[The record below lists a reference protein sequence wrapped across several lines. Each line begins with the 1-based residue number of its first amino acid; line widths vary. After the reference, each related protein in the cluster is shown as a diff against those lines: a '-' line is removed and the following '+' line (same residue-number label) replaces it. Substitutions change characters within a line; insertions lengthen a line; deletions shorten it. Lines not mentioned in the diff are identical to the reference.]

1 MRRASR
7 DRALAAAVLAGVLS
21 LGVSRGARGDAPTT
35 GNPAPPAA
43 GAPSAEA
50 AEPGQDTDPTKPV
63 LFSLRDEHYNIQGGN
78 WINAFIFRK
87 DELTFKKA
95 TLPGQARGLLLRM
108 ELPVTT
114 SYLGGDKNTGLGDGY
129 VQVLL
134 LPQLGGHFLLG
145 IGSGLLIPTA
155 TDRKLG
161 TGKWTIAP
169 VVAPVWFL
177 PRQGYAFVKFQEFES
192 FAGPS
197 SRPDISYLLITP
209 TVLWRVSR
217 RNWVLVDSESRT
229 SWTQGFTSYRSGL
242 LLGTM
247 LTTRS
252 GLSLKVE
259 VPWGN
264 HRLGDLTLKAVF
276 YLTRF

>member
-1 MRRASR
+1 MNRFRRH
-7 DRALAAAVLAGVLS
+7 RAFAAAVLAGALS
-21 LGVSRGARGDAPTT
+21 FGFSRGARGDAPTAGT
-35 GNPAPPAA
+35 ASSAA
-43 GAPSAEA
+43 ASTDA

-63 LFSLRDEHYNIQGGN
+63 LFSLRDEHYNLQGGN

-87 DELTFKKA
+87 DELLLKDTAF
-95 TLPGQARGLLLRM
+95 PGQARGLLLRA

-114 SYLGGDKNTGLGDGY
+114 SHLGGDKTTGLGDSY
-129 VQVLL
+129 VQGII
-134 LPQLGGHFLLG
+134 LPRLGGPFMLAFG
-145 IGSGLLIPTA
+145 TGLLIPTA
-155 TDRKLG
+155 TDRQLG
-161 TGKWTIAP
+161 TGKWTITP
-169 VVAPVWFL
+169 IVAPVWFL

-209 TVLWRVSR
+209 TVLWRVSQ
-217 RNWVLVDSESRT
+217 RNWVLVDGESRT

-242 LLGTM
+242 QVGTM
-247 LTTRS
+247 LNTRS
-252 GLSLKVE
+252 GLSLKAE

-264 HRLGDLTLKAVF
+264 HRLGDWTLKAVF

>member
-1 MRRASR
+1 MKRVRRH
-7 DRALAAAVLAGVLS
+7 RAFAAAVLAGALS
-21 LGVSRGARGDAPTT
+21 FGSSRAARGD
-35 GNPAPPAA
+35 GPAA
-43 GAPSAEA
+43 GTTSAGAPAPTA

-63 LFSLRDEHYNIQGGN
+63 LFSLRDEHYDLQGGN

-87 DELTFKKA
+87 DELLLKKTTF
-95 TLPGQARGLLLRM
+95 PGQARGLLLRL

-129 VQVLL
+129 AQGLL
-134 LPQLGGHFLLG
+134 LPRLGGPFILG
-145 IGSGLLIPTA
+145 IGTGLVIPTA

-169 VVAPVWFL
+169 IVAPVWFL
-177 PRQGYAFVKFQEFES
+177 PKQGYALVKIQEFES

-197 SRPDISYLLITP
+197 SRPDISFLLVTP
-209 TVLWRVSR
+209 TALWRVSQ
-217 RNWVLVDSESRT
+217 RNWILVDSESRT
-229 SWTQGFTSYRSGL
+229 SWTQGFTSYRSGFL
-242 LLGTM
+242 VGTM
-247 LTTRS
+247 FSARA
-252 GLSLKVE
+252 GLSLKAE

-264 HRLGDLTLKAVF
+264 HRLGDWTLKAVF

>member
-1 MRRASR
+1 M
-7 DRALAAAVLAGVLS
+7 AAALILGAFS
-21 LGVSRGARGDAPTT
+21 LLFDARLRAQSTPATAAP
-35 GNPAPPAA
+35 
-43 GAPSAEA
+43 A

-63 LFSLRDEHYNIQGGN
+63 LFSFRDEHYNLQGGN

-87 DELTFKKA
+87 DVLAWQETPLV
-95 TLPGQARGLLLRM
+95 GQARGVLLRG

-114 SYLGGDKNTGLGDGY
+114 SYLGGDKNTGLGDSYG
-129 VQVLL
+129 QALL
-134 LPQLGGHFLLG
+134 LPRLGGNFLLG
-145 IGSGLLIPTA
+145 IGTGLLIPTA

-177 PRQGYAFVKFQEFES
+177 PRQGYAFVKVQEFES

-197 SRPDISYLLITP
+197 SRPDVSYLLITP

-217 RNWVLVDSESRT
+217 RYWVLVDSESRT
-229 SWTQGFTSYRSGL
+229 SWTQDVTSYRSGL
-242 LLGTM
+242 LVGRM
-247 LTTRS
+247 FSTRA
-252 GLSLKVE
+252 GVSLKAE

-264 HRLGDLTLKAVF
+264 HRLGDWTLKAVF